1 MRVAVVFF
9 GFEYLDAVSTLRL
22 VTSMV
27 VTMLSWRPRS
37 RAATIS
43 RPALAAATILPRK
56 PKMLRMATAKLGPL
70 PIVIL
75 LALMAPAAA
84 ERDSPEGWTCVR
96 WLDAREHH
104 RSKNVETWLE
114 GYLTSSNQWALALGW
129 AEAPLLVPEVLN
141 LLDHNCRST
150 PNAAVT
156 DVLDVI
162 QSEFLRANWRDGK

>member
-1 MRVAVVFF
+1 MR
-9 GFEYLDAVSTLRL
+9 S
-22 VTSMV
+22 
-27 VTMLSWRPRS
+27 
-37 RAATIS
+37 
-43 RPALAAATILPRK
+43 
-56 PKMLRMATAKLGPL
+56 
-70 PIVIL
+70 
-75 LALMAPAAA
+75 PAAA
-84 ERDSPEGWTCVR
+84 ERDSPEGWTCAR

-162 QSEFLRANWRDGK
+162 QSEFLANHSSAWRTWSCSASVSEREDFAG

>member
-1 MRVAVVFF
+1 
-9 GFEYLDAVSTLRL
+9 
-22 VTSMV
+22 MV

-37 RAATIS
+37 CAAAIS
-43 RPALAAATILPRK
+43 RPAAAAATIPPRK
-56 PKMLRMATAKLGPL
+56 RKMLRMAAAKLGPL
-70 PIVIL
+70 PVVIL
-75 LALMAPAAA
+75 LTLMTPAAA
-84 ERDSPEGWTCVR
+84 ERDSPEGWTCAR

-129 AEAPLLVPEVLN
+129 ADAPLLVPEVLN

>member
-1 MRVAVVFF
+1 
-9 GFEYLDAVSTLRL
+9 
-22 VTSMV
+22 
-27 VTMLSWRPRS
+27 MLSRRPRS
-37 RAATIS
+37 CAAVAS
-43 RPALAAATILPRK
+43 RPAAAAATIASRK
-56 PKMLRMATAKLGPL
+56 RQMLRTATAKLSPL
-70 PIVIL
+70 PVVIL
-75 LALMAPAAA
+75 LVLTAPAAA
-84 ERDSPEGWTCVR
+84 ERDSPEGWTCAR

-129 AEAPLLVPEVLN
+129 ADAPLLVPEVLN

>member
-1 MRVAVVFF
+1 
-9 GFEYLDAVSTLRL
+9 
-22 VTSMV
+22 
-27 VTMLSWRPRS
+27 
-37 RAATIS
+37 
-43 RPALAAATILPRK
+43 
-56 PKMLRMATAKLGPL
+56 MLRMAAAKLGPL
-70 PIVIL
+70 PVVIL
-75 LALMAPAAA
+75 LTLMTPAAA
-84 ERDSPEGWTCVR
+84 ERDSPEGWACAR

-129 AEAPLLVPEVLN
+129 ADAPLLVPEVLN